1 MLAVPL
7 VKQLTAIW
15 QSLLWIRLLGVGAV
29 LGLVLLVLCHQAG
42 HVWISGIPD
51 KDNGQIW
58 NVILAHVAKQ
68 NLHGATWC

>member
-7 VKQLTAIW
+7 VKQLTAIC
-15 QSLLWIRLLGVGAV
+15 QSLLWIGPLGVGAI
-29 LGLVLLVLCHQAG
+29 LGLVLLALCHQAG
-42 HVWISGIPD
+42 YVWISGIPD

-68 NLHGATWC
+68 NLHGAKM